1 MLLTDILKLWKKTPS
16 LVGEANELCCEML
29 RTGHRMFDYSLDVL
43 LENGCETEDIY
54 AMDRSLNHGEI
65 KVRRMIV
72 EHLAVNPQEDPVAAL
87 FLASIVGD
95 IERTGDY
102 CKNLLELAH
111 HYPEKL
117 EGPYIERIREIRQR
131 VSELFQDTTTAFAS
145 GDAELARTVMVRH
158 AEIARTCD
166 GITDRL
172 LAEIEMTGRKAVI
185 RALLLRFLKRTSA
198 HLKNVAS
205 SLVNPYHKLGYKP
218 DGTPD
223 DRDE

>member
-1 MLLTDILKLWKKTPS
+1 MLLTDLLKIWKKTT
-16 LVGEANELCCEML
+16 LLKEANEQCVAML
-29 RTGHRMFDYSLDVL
+29 RTGLRMFEYSLDVL

-54 AMDRSLNHGEI
+54 AMDRTLNHGEI

-72 EHLAVNPQEDPVAAL
+72 EHLAIDPERDSVTAL

-95 IERTGDY
+95 IERVGDY

-111 HYPEKL
+111 HYPERL
-117 EGPYIERIREIRQR
+117 EGPYIDRTRELRCDVKR
-131 VSELFQDTTTAFAS
+131 LFDDTIKAFEE
-145 GDAELARTVMVRH
+145 GDAELARSVMVRH
-158 AEIARTCD
+158 AELARNCD
-166 GITDRL
+166 GLTDRL
-172 LAEIEMTGRKAVI
+172 LAETEMPGRKAVI

-218 DGTPD
+218 DGTPE